1 VAEAPGFGQAWG
13 GGTTLDE
20 DRRKQVVTHLEEL
33 RTRVETLPAG
43 DPRSDQPLLADLDT
57 VRSLVTEPEADPKQ
71 AHAAAFGLEQ
81 RLLAWEAEHPEL
93 VALATR
99 VVRALEDAGL

>member
-1 VAEAPGFGQAWG
+1 M
-13 GGTTLDE
+13 DE

-33 RTRVETLPAG
+33 RTRVESRPGG
-43 DPRSDQPLLADLDT
+43 DPQADQPLLADVDS
-57 VRSLVTEPEADPKQ
+57 VRSLVSEPAADPKQ

-99 VVRALEDAGL
+99 VVRALEDAGM